1 MDKIASVK
9 KRMRHQKWLEM
20 YEAYLSSGQTVVQ
33 WCAENG
39 LSKKTFYYRQ
49 RKIRGEAI
57 ERIEQHE
64 IVPIEA
70 ATVPPV
76 ITSGTIRIS
85 GSGIDIEMPTDISP
99 EVVTAAIRGLR
110 LC

>member
-9 KRMRHQKWLEM
+9 KRIRHQKWLEM
-20 YEAYLSSGQTVVQ
+20 YEAYLSSGKSVVE
-33 WCAENG
+33 WCTENG
-39 LSKKTFYYRQ
+39 ISQKTFYYRQ

-57 ERIEQHE
+57 EQIEQHE

-70 ATVPPV
+70 PTVPPV